1 MSLTASVTQTPAG
14 LRGLMAP
21 AGLGFGLSGGCWHG
35 CQAAPPSDCWHQGCW
50 EGRRMAA
57 SRLRSSS
64 ASGSLCLSGS
74 SRLSRDNLKVH
85 RLLKLR
91 ESSFICEEQS
101 TCKHGLGQLGGGLLI
116 RQLASSVAPGS
127 RGAELVSP
135 GARGS
140 KLTTQDLADTFN
152 TGDLKFILI
161 KDIVK
166 LKMVLGIDQ
175 GRCQGGE
182 SISYRGSVGEKLSKS
197 HQAEDRHC
205 AHKTWIRKMDLNEE
219 NCSLMRSTLYG

>member
-1 MSLTASVTQTPAG
+1 MVSLTPSVTQTPAG

-85 RLLKLR
+85 RLLKQR
-91 ESSFICEEQS
+91 ESSYICEEQRYLQAWAAS
-101 TCKHGLGQLGGGLLI
+101 AGRTTPYPAAGPPRGPRFPRCRACQPRCPRFQVDHQGSGGHVQHG
-116 RQLASSVAPGS
+116 RPGCQRLS
-127 RGAELVSP
+127 AFKEV
-135 GARGS
+135 
-140 KLTTQDLADTFN
+140 D
-152 TGDLKFILI
+152 
-161 KDIVK
+161 
-166 LKMVLGIDQ
+166 IDQ
-175 GRCQGGE
+175 
-182 SISYRGSVGEKLSKS
+182 
-197 HQAEDRHC
+197 RHC
-205 AHKTWIRKMDLNEE
+205 QAQDGVG
-219 NCSLMRSTLYG
+219 Y